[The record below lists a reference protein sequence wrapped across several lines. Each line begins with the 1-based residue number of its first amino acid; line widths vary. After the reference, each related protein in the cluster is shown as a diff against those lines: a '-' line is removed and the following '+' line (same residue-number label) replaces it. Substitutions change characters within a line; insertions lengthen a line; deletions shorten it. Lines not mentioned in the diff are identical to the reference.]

1 MVVIGVDFGSG
12 LSVFC
17 ETNSHVPEGEALS
30 LLMSPG
36 RGIDG
41 VVRLRNLF
49 TIVRGFIEPKEK
61 ELR

>member
-1 MVVIGVDFGSG
+1 M
-12 LSVFC
+12 FC
-17 ETNSHVPEGEALS
+17 ETNSHVPEGEVLS
-30 LLMSPG
+30 SPG

-49 TIVRGFIEPKEK
+49 TIITGFIEPKEK